1 MYYINAHCINNES
14 YNILEVHVQRSVLQ
28 VNFVPI
34 YFLYINGLKKKLNLV
49 SLKTQLNLI
58 FNFSWLQV

>member
-28 VNFVPI
+28 VLCSNLLS
-34 YFLYINGLKKKLNLV
+34 LYQRTKKKKLNLV
-49 SLKTQLNLI
+49 SLKNST
-58 FNFSWLQV
+58 